1 MTIQSNTVRR
11 QTLSLRKDSASR
23 VKELKLAIYR
33 IEKGRAVSGGSKL
46 TISSVAREV
55 GISAALIHNHYPAI
69 AELIRAKQG
78 ASSRQQR
85 NAKQT
90 QLEVERQKNKSL
102 NGELEGLR
110 KQVNKLSTINE
121 MLVVENKELSAMQ
134 RSGNVYTMNKKNR

>member
-1 MTIQSNTVRR
+1 MTIQSDTVQR

-33 IEKGRAVSGGSKL
+33 IEKGRAVSGGSRL
-46 TISSVAREV
+46 SISSVAREV

-69 AELIRAKQG
+69 AELIRTKQG

-85 NAKQT
+85 DAKHT
-90 QLEVERQKNKSL
+90 RLEVERRKNESL
-102 NGELEGLR
+102 NEELEDLK

-121 MLVVENKELSAMQ
+121 MLVVENKELSAKQ
-134 RSGNVYTMNKKNR
+134 RGGNVYTMNKKNR